1 MREEIKNVIS
11 NIFPNQEIQQIQNT
25 EKTIKQKLGKQFFKN
40 NIKTIYWNKK
50 KLIIQT
56 RTIEAKTEVN
66 LIKKQ
71 LTKSENIIIK

>member
-11 NIFPNQEIQQIQNT
+11 NIFPNQEIQKIKKT

>member
-1 MREEIKNVIS
+1 MRQEIKNVIL
-11 NIFPNQEIQQIQNT
+11 NIFPNQEIQQIKNT

-40 NIKTIYWNKK
+40 NIETIYWNKK
-50 KLIIQT
+50 NLIIKT

-71 LTKSENIIIK
+71 FINSENIIIK

>member
-1 MREEIKNVIS
+1 MRQEIKNVIS

-71 LTKSENIIIK
+71 FTKSKNIIIK

>member
-11 NIFPNQEIQQIQNT
+11 NIFPNQEIQKIKNT

-71 LTKSENIIIK
+71 FTKPENIIIK